1 MAAIDKRHKET
12 IGKIKLIMKDICK
25 DVLSEKKMPSLD
37 ITKIGYDNT
46 VWSEE
51 KRMLTIGTKTVH
63 ISPDTTK
70 KIPTFSQ
77 YIVMSNAV
85 RKLLDEEMESNIR
98 GMY

>member
-63 ISPDTTK
+63 IVLIPPK
-70 KIPTFSQ
+70 KSQ
-77 YIVMSNAV
+77 PFHNT
-85 RKLLDEEMESNIR
+85 L
-98 GMY
+98 